1 MDNKKT
7 KKIAV
12 IEDDE
17 PIRTMY
23 KFKLESS
30 GYDVYTAENG
40 QEGLELAEKLKPDL
54 ILLDLKMPI
63 MNGDE
68 MLKKLRETAWGALAR
83 VIILTNLS
91 KDEAP
96 TVLKLLNIERYIV
109 KAHFTPSQ
117 VLNIIDEVVADMYK
131 KDKKS

>member
-1 MDNKKT
+1 
-7 KKIAV
+7 
-12 IEDDE
+12 
-17 PIRTMY
+17 
-23 KFKLESS
+23 
-30 GYDVYTAENG
+30 
-40 QEGLELAEKLKPDL
+40 
-54 ILLDLKMPI
+54 

-96 TVLKLLNIERYIV
+96 AVLKLLNIERYIV

>member
-1 MDNKKT
+1 MH
-7 KKIAV
+7 KIAIV
-12 IEDDE
+12 EDDE
-17 PIRTMY
+17 SIREMY

-30 GYDVYTAENG
+30 GYDVYSASNG
-40 QEGLELAEKLKPDL
+40 QEGLLLAEKIRPDL

-68 MLKKLRETAWGALAR
+68 MLKKMRETIWGALAK

-96 TVLKLLNIERYIV
+96 AILKLLNVERYII
-109 KAHFTPSQ
+109 KAHYTPKEVIKVIEE
-117 VLNIIDEVVADMYK
+117 VL
-131 KDKKS
+131 S